1 MKKGKWVS
9 HEKLQKRPKI
19 LKTKNIKISAW
30 LYHLIVFGITQLSL
44 CWVFLFE
51 IIMTM
56 RMSGY
61 KNLKYWE
68 NLSIDVRQMG
78 DYACQRRSH
87 ELPLSTYEQLQ
98 SDRTSSLLNLQTP
111 DNSLSKDGVKLSDLE
126 RELSRFQAIFSD
138 EVRHSQGSF
147 NKRLQT
153 WFPVQTLQIQAAA
166 SLCIK

>member
-1 MKKGKWVS
+1 MDTKTS
-9 HEKLQKRPKI
+9 ILRKLVD
-19 LKTKNIKISAW
+19 LCV
-30 LYHLIVFGITQLSL
+30 LYCIVL
-44 CWVFLFE
+44 
-51 IIMTM
+51 
-56 RMSGY
+56 
-61 KNLKYWE
+61 
-68 NLSIDVRQMG
+68 RQMG

-98 SDRTSSLLNLQTP
+98 SDRTSSLLNLQTQ

-153 WFPVQTLQIQAAA
+153 
-166 SLCIK
+166 